1 MTGLSSREFAQL
13 YPVYKDSTIRK
24 YVLGANLPPWDFLRD
39 LLTEAARRTG
49 DRHGEQRAREL
60 FDAYRELLVQLGADV
75 RGSDQNSL
83 LLRLLDGERAL
94 NQLGV
99 ELSGIRDREDRL
111 RENLARLQNAAA
123 DGTGS
128 GEAAGQLREQGEALA
143 RQGEVLDRRR
153 VDLVADLDRTRSHLM
168 LLEAAEESGG
178 DQHHPVVPSP
188 PTMPPQIGPARG
200 GGRGRYRIAGAVLV
214 LVLVLGGGLAAGI
227 HFGGGN
233 SPDGGDRAVADRT
246 VSASAHPD
254 PSKDSA
260 RPSDPPAGTPSAAPT
275 PEQNTRSL
283 IEDLVPMDT
292 YPEGTKRSFT
302 AGELSV
308 NSRVYPRTLY
318 AFEAQR
324 TWQLDRKY
332 KTFTAGAG
340 VSDSTPSGDTITF
353 SVQIDGANVK
363 EFTMRPGDPVKEITL
378 DIQGAFRITI
388 TTLETFS
395 TQEGR
400 GAWIDPVVSK

>member
-1 MTGLSSREFAQL
+1 M
-13 YPVYKDSTIRK
+13 
-24 YVLGANLPPWDFLRD
+24 
-39 LLTEAARRTG
+39 
-49 DRHGEQRAREL
+49 
-60 FDAYRELLVQLGADV
+60 
-75 RGSDQNSL
+75 
-83 LLRLLDGERAL
+83 
-94 NQLGV
+94 
-99 ELSGIRDREDRL
+99 
-111 RENLARLQNAAA
+111 
-123 DGTGS
+123 GS
-128 GEAAGQLREQGEALA
+128 GEAVGQLREQGEVLA
-143 RQGEVLDRRR
+143 REGEALDRRR

-168 LLEAAEESGG
+168 LLEAAEEGGG
-178 DQHHPVVPSP
+178 DRHHPVVPSP
-188 PTMPPQIGPARG
+188 PTTPPQTGPAPG
-200 GGRGRYRIAGAVLV
+200 SGRGRYRMAGAVLV

-227 HFGGGN
+227 HFGSGGS

-246 VSASAHPD
+246 VSASANPEA
-254 PSKDSA
+254 SKDSA
-260 RPSDPPAGTPSAAPT
+260 RPSEPPTGTPPAAPV

-283 IEDLVPMDT
+283 IDDLMPMDT

-353 SVQIDGANVK
+353 SVQIEGANVK

-378 DIQGAFRITI
+378 DIQGVFRITL

-400 GAWIDPVVSK
+400 GAWIDPIVTK